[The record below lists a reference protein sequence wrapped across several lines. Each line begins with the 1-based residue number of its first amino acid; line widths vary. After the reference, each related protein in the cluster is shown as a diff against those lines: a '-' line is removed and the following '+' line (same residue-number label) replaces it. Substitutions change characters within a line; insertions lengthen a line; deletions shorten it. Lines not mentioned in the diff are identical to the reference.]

1 MAESSEGNKNKK
13 SLRKFWRIKIKHYLC
28 SRFEREL
35 SGQEK
40 KEEFIEE
47 IIDKQV
53 VQDKQSRCQSAKW
66 KRKIKPSISNN

>member
-1 MAESSEGNKNKK
+1 VSEETLKATKEIKIKK

-40 KEEFIEE
+40 RRR
-47 IIDKQV
+47 V
-53 VQDKQSRCQSAKW
+53 H
-66 KRKIKPSISNN
+66 